1 LSPRRRALALL
12 AGLAVL
18 PAVARAQADPK
29 NKLGLEVDFVP
40 SPAEVV
46 DAMLQLADVK
56 KTDIVYD
63 LGCGDG
69 RIVIEAAK
77 RFGARGV
84 GIDIDPDRIAEA
96 RENARKAGVEQL
108 VTFRQEDLFKSDFRD
123 ATVVA
128 LFLKWNYNRKLR
140 PALWAQLRPGTPV
153 VSHEHDFG
161 DDWKPARTVMAGRKQ
176 VFLYVVPPR
185 K

>member
-1 LSPRRRALALL
+1 MNHRRLVLRLL
-12 AGLAVL
+12 AAGALVPGL
-18 PAVARAQADPK
+18 ARAQVDPK
-29 NKLGLEVDFVP
+29 NKLGLEVDFVS

-46 DAMLQLADVK
+46 DAMLQLASVK

-84 GIDIDPDRIAEA
+84 GIDIDPDRIVEA
-96 RENARKAGVEQL
+96 RENARKAGVEKL
-108 VTFRQEDLFKSDFRD
+108 VTFRQEDLFKSNFSD

-140 PALWAQLRPGTPV
+140 PTLWAQLKPGTPV

-161 DDWKPARTVMAGRKQ
+161 DDWKPAKTVMAGQKR
-176 VFLYVVPPR
+176 VYLYVVPVS